1 MLSAVY
7 DSSEIVFDRKS
18 STNGLVGSAGRY
30 QACLQ
35 SSLLVEPH
43 LDNSSAEKALYQQA
57 RQKHQP
63 KHHRTP
69 QSLQLTWLAFEYLEH
84 DELVRNKTEF
94 SLRTIERMLSL
105 VSDR

>member
-7 DSSEIVFDRKS
+7 DSSENVFDRKS
-18 STNGLVGSAGRY
+18 STNGLEGSAGRY

-43 LDNSSAEKALYQQA
+43 LDNSNAEKALYQQA
-57 RQKHQP
+57 RQKPQP

-69 QSLQLTWLAFEYLEH
+69 RSPQLTWLAFEYLER

>member
-18 STNGLVGSAGRY
+18 STSGLVGSAGHY

-57 RQKHQP
+57 RQKPQP

-69 QSLQLTWLAFEYLEH
+69 QSLQLTWWAFEHLER
-84 DELVRNKTEF
+84 DELVQNKTEF
-94 SLRTIERMLSL
+94 SLRKIERMLSL